1 MWLRFKDAVTGVRS
15 TGKKPGLTTEASLL
29 KMLQSMAP
37 AEGSFVE
44 ITNFRG
50 EKVTLT
56 TTADGFELTFPRSRS
71 GSSCRQGGQGLDR
84 QVFNAGPVFDVRGN
98 CHGCVPRVS
107 HGLRARWDIPAEEP
121 ITRTLEETLDE
132 FDRLSDTEG
141 NFLGICLPGGGVVQF
156 IYDDEEGLT
165 IDVPQPETAGR

>member
-1 MWLRFKDAVTGVRS
+1 MPARLLEGFHYAGTGFNGVLLVGPSVHRQYQTISPRLHDLTLVAFPVFPGEFSGDEKPDHIDLIRREVVNPLNWKRAPSPQVWLRFKDAVTGVRS

-56 TTADGFELTFPRSRS
+56 TTADGFELTFPRQSKRLILPARGSRF
-71 GSSCRQGGQGLDR
+71 GSTS
-84 QVFNAGPVFDVRGN
+84 F
-98 CHGCVPRVS
+98 
-107 HGLRARWDIPAEEP
+107 
-121 ITRTLEETLDE
+121 
-132 FDRLSDTEG
+132 
-141 NFLGICLPGGGVVQF
+141 
-156 IYDDEEGLT
+156 
-165 IDVPQPETAGR
+165 